1 LVNFTY
7 FGLKTA
13 FFNNLILMRTK
24 IPRGGQRAITV
35 LSVLKKGVYTLV
47 TSCLFLFSLNTKNLS
62 IEHNKKNEEKIKTPF
77 LFCNVPPLF
86 YLFLNKS
93 LTFLSFF
100 STFPCAVHC

>member
-24 IPRGGQRAITV
+24 IPRGGQRAIAL
-35 LSVLKKGVYTLV
+35 LSVLKKGVYTLE

-62 IEHNKKNEEKIKTPF
+62 IKHNKTIKKKLKHLSYF
-77 LFCNVPPLF
+77 VMFPLCSICF
-86 YLFLNKS
+86 
-93 LTFLSFF
+93 
-100 STFPCAVHC
+100 